1 MTSED
6 TLGILKKLERGEI
19 SADQAQARL
28 DEPHTPTVELN
39 PAPFEEPA
47 MAKWIRR
54 LWVWPLTVGILT
66 VLLGTW
72 IMASTANV
80 NGLWFF
86 CGLPFVML
94 GALVIALAAS
104 AQSSH
109 WIYINVQNKGRKRKK
124 NADVRLGFPL
134 PFGLV
139 RFSMLIARSFVKLP
153 SSNIK
158 IGTQDSRVQMSWDD
172 TDQIVRTLEQELA
185 QGRGMTIDVDD
196 DNEHVQVYIV

>member
-1 MTSED
+1 MENQD
-6 TLGILKKLERGEI
+6 TLGVLKQLERGEI

-28 DEPHTPTVELN
+28 NQPPTVDVN

-54 LWVWPLTVGILT
+54 LWVWPLTVGVLT
-66 VLLGTW
+66 VVLGTW
-72 IMASTANV
+72 IIASTANV
-80 NGLWFF
+80 NVLWFF

-109 WIYINVQNKGRKRKK
+109 WIYINVENKK
-124 NADVRLGFPL
+124 NRRERNVRLGFPL

-139 RFSMLIARSFVKLP
+139 RFALLIARPFVKYP
-153 SSNIK
+153 NTNIK
-158 IGTQDSRVQMSWDD
+158 VGTEHSRVQMTWDD
-172 TDQIVRTLEQELA
+172 SEQLVQTLERELA
-185 QGRGMTIDVDD
+185 EGRGMTIDVDEP
-196 DNEHVQVYIV
+196 NERVQVYIV